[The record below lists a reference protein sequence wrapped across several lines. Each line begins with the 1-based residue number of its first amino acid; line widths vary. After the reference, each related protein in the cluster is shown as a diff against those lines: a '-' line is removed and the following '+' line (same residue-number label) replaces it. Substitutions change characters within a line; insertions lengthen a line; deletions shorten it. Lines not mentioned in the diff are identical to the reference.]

1 MSRRYVDAC
10 MHAHASRGYL
20 LAADQDRV
28 MIDDDDT
35 VAGDR
40 RPAGRSD
47 RWWYRWEYDDDD
59 DVSDRGRSDVDLSDE
74 GYADG
79 GDDEGGG
86 HAEDD
91 VLPEG
96 EVVGVARRPPSLLA
110 HDQVRRRPQERQVA
124 RHRAHPRQEQPRP
137 GHRRRRDRRRRS
149 RHLVP
154 H

>member
-47 RWWYRWEYDDDD
+47 
-59 DVSDRGRSDVDLSDE
+59 DE
-74 GYADG
+74 DT
-79 GDDEGGG
+79 DE
-86 HAEDD
+86 
-91 VLPEG
+91 
-96 EVVGVARRPPSLLA
+96 STMTTT
-110 HDQVRRRPQERQVA
+110 
-124 RHRAHPRQEQPRP
+124 
-137 GHRRRRDRRRRS
+137 
-149 RHLVP
+149 
-154 H
+154 